1 MPQVQSSLNGAAA
14 PPVVMRTSTSGAILP
29 KSARR
34 GISQRIAK
42 VGPTPT
48 VSTRAR
54 PRLHLVG
61 QVRERVEDLRQ
72 PGLIARA
79 PQASV

>member
-1 MPQVQSSLNGAAA
+1 MPQVQSSLNGAAT

-29 KSARR
+29 NSASR

-48 VSTRAR
+48 VSTGLADS
-54 PRLHLVG
+54 
-61 QVRERVEDLRQ
+61 VRTWSVRFASASK
-72 PGLIARA
+72 IAVSPA
-79 PQASV
+79 